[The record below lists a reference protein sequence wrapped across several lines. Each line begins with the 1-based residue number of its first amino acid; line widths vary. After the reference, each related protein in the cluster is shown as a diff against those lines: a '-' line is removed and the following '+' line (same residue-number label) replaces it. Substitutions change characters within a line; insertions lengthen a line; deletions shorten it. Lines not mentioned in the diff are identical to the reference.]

1 MVLEILADPGECV
14 THCDARLGQNLRI
27 PDPGQLQQMRRA
39 DRAGGEDHFA
49 RRVGP
54 LDRALLAAMTG
65 ELDTGCSSPVEEHPM
80 HQRAGD
86 DL

>member
-14 THCDARLGQNLRI
+14 AHRDARLGQDLRI
-27 PDPGQLQQMRRA
+27 PDPGQLQQVRRA
-39 DRAGGEDHFA
+39 DRAGGEDHPA

-54 LDRALLAAMTG
+54 LDRALLAAIAG
-65 ELDTGCSSPVEEHPM
+65 ELDTGRSGPVEEHPM
-80 HQRAGD
+80 HQRPGD